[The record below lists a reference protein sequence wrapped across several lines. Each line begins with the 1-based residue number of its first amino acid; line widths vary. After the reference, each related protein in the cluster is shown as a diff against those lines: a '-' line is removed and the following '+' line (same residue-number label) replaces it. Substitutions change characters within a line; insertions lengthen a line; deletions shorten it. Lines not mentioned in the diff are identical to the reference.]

1 MLPPTRPIRIAIVA
15 GEMSGDLLGGGL
27 IRELKKYLNH
37 VEFVGIGGPHM
48 MQEGFNSLIDMERF
62 SVMGIGDVLK
72 RYPELYKIRQ
82 RLYNEWTTTP
92 PDVFIGI
99 DYSSFNLSLAIR
111 LKKRGIKTV
120 QFVSPKIW
128 AWRQKRVFYIKKA
141 VDLIL
146 TLFPFEEDFYK
157 RYKVPVQFVGHPLA
171 DVIESSHDVAQ
182 KKQLFGY
189 SPEDKV
195 VAVLPGSRA
204 GELKY
209 MAPLFLDAMEELSKQ
224 EPQINFIAPTV
235 NPRLNAIFEHYLNA
249 KPYRFK
255 LQITNGNARE
265 AMAAADVVLVKSGTA
280 TLEAMLLKRPMVVAF
295 KWGALTHAIIAP
307 QVKIPCIS
315 LPNLLA
321 NQKLVP
327 EFIQRNAH
335 AQTIARTVFHFLQ
348 LPNHDLL
355 IQKFTDIHQTLK
367 KNANQKA
374 ALAILDVLGISV
386 S

>member
-1 MLPPTRPIRIAIVA
+1 MLTPTRPLRIAIVA
-15 GEMSGDLLGGGL
+15 GEMSGDLLGSGL
-27 IRELKKYLNH
+27 VRELKKHLNH
-37 VEFVGIGGPHM
+37 VEFVGIGGPRM
-48 MQEGFNSLIDMERF
+48 EEEGFNSLINMERL

-82 RLYNEWTTTP
+82 RLYNQWTANP

-111 LKKRGIKTV
+111 LKRRGIKTV
-120 QFVSPKIW
+120 QLVSPKIW

-146 TLFPFEEDFYK
+146 TLFPFEEAFYK
-157 RYKVPVQFVGHPLA
+157 QYKVPVQFVGHPLA
-171 DVIESSHDVAQ
+171 DLIELNHNTAQ
-182 KKQLFGY
+182 NKQLFGY

-195 VAVLPGSRA
+195 VAILPGSRA

-209 MAPLFLDAMEELSKQ
+209 MVPLFLDVMEEIRKQ
-224 EPQINFIAPTV
+224 EPQINFIIPIA
-235 NPRLNAIFEHYLNA
+235 NLHLNAILKHYLNT
-249 KPYRFK
+249 KPRDFK
-255 LQITNGNARE
+255 LQITNGNAQE
-265 AMAAADVVLVKSGTA
+265 VMAAADVVLVKSGTA

-307 QVKIPCIS
+307 QVKTPYIS

-327 EFIQRNAH
+327 GFIQGNAH
-335 AQTIARTVFHFLQ
+335 AQTIARAVLQFLQ
-348 LPNHDLL
+348 LPSNDLL
-355 IQKFTDIHQTLK
+355 IQKFADIHETLK

-374 ALAILDVLGISV
+374 ALAILDMLGISG